1 MEEAAELQNQLDELE
16 QEKERIQ
23 REKRAA
29 KEAKRIESGPGADD
43 VDSDGVVDEA
53 EADVFTKLNDI
64 NKKLSTAMDKLMEED
79 AVDQQPPA
87 AESPAV
93 KETSESAG
101 LKDEFYAGS

>member
-1 MEEAAELQNQLDELE
+1 M
-16 QEKERIQ
+16 
-23 REKRAA
+23 
-29 KEAKRIESGPGADD
+29 
-43 VDSDGVVDEA
+43 DSDGVVDEA
-53 EADVFTKLNDI
+53 EADVFTKINDI

-101 LKDEFYAGS
+101 LKDEFYAGSQVKIEPASKVVTSPKIS